1 MKMKRDKNGRFSR
14 DDGYNIY
21 FYIPSIKILI
31 YWAFI
36 IIILLPWMVIGA
48 RFNIIQKV
56 FEFFEVI
63 LLKNDEN
70 GETNKK
76 SGLFY

>member
-1 MKMKRDKNGRFSR
+1 MKRDKNGRFSR
-14 DDGYNIY
+14 DDGYNIT
-21 FYIPSIKILI
+21 FYIPSMKNLI

-48 RFNIIQKV
+48 RFNILQKI
-56 FEFFEVI
+56 FEFFEDI

-70 GETNKK
+70 GETTKK

>member
-1 MKMKRDKNGRFSR
+1 MKRDKNGRFSR
-14 DDGYNIY
+14 DDGYNIH
-21 FYIPSIKILI
+21 FYIPSIKNLI
-31 YWAFI
+31 YWVFI

-48 RFNIIQKV
+48 RFNIIQKIL
-56 FEFFEVI
+56 EFFDDII
-63 LLKNDEN
+63 LKIDEN